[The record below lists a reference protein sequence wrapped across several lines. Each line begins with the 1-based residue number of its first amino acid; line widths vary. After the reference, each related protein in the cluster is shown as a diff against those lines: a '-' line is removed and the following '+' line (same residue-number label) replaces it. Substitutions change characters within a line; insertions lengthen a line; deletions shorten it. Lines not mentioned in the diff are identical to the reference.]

1 MGLILSSVFYNL
13 QSTTESFYYRGAAL
27 FYAVLFN
34 AFSSLLEVMT
44 MYEARPVVEKHRKF
58 ALYCPSADAL
68 ASIISELPVKLASS
82 ISFNLVFIL
91 W

>member
-1 MGLILSSVFYNL
+1 MFYNL

-58 ALYCPSADAL
+58 AVFAGAADAL
-68 ASIISELPVKLASS
+68 AHYI
-82 ISFNLVFIL
+82 
-91 W
+91 